1 MSTPGAQEDWKIET
15 TSESRHIPGRCRV
28 SPVPP
33 PAELNGRVL
42 LAEGSQVL
50 PLSAHHPSGF
60 LPRVPASR
68 MLSFG
73 PQENFWEMGDTGPC
87 GPCTEIH
94 YDLAAGVGAPQL
106 VELWNLVFMQH
117 NR

>member
-1 MSTPGAQEDWKIET
+1 MQSWRGGALCFSHYTPA
-15 TSESRHIPGRCRV
+15 C
-28 SPVPP
+28 
-33 PAELNGRVL
+33 
-42 LAEGSQVL
+42 
-50 PLSAHHPSGF
+50 

-68 MLSFG
+68 VLSFG

>member
-1 MSTPGAQEDWKIET
+1 MLRVSARTPLPELGLGRGWAQ
-15 TSESRHIPGRCRV
+15 GRCQ
-28 SPVPP
+28 P
-33 PAELNGRVL
+33 LN
-42 LAEGSQVL
+42 L
-50 PLSAHHPSGF
+50 PMFHRFPGL

-73 PQENFWEMGDTGPC
+73 LQENFWEMGDTGPC

-94 YDLAAGVGAPQL
+94 YDLAGGAGAPQL